1 MHQFF
6 SSKKISEHLHIIYES
21 YCDTSSLTLGLA
33 VGEKYAALIDSGLGA
48 VDGLRSHVETLTDK
62 PVLCLVTHGH
72 PDHAGGAVQ
81 FDRIYMNA
89 LDEPELKWGLTKER
103 RLGDLVDFSDNDQEV
118 LDYAKEHC
126 VDCTDFHYENM
137 EDGMK
142 FDLGGV
148 TLEVLAMPGHTSGS
162 VAILNRQEHYIFTG
176 DAVSE
181 TLMLTGYE
189 RERIESSR
197 RGLSR
202 MVSICSEMKNPV
214 IWAAHYAEPVPLQ
227 QAVDLRDACS
237 DILNGDVANDTRT
250 HFKFAEINDPNI
262 VLYKHIKNSVA
273 VTYNEVVVRKRTP
286 LSID

>member
-6 SSKKISEHLHIIYES
+6 TNKKISEHLYIVQES
-21 YCDTSSLTLGLA
+21 YCDTSSLTLGL
-33 VGEKYAALIDSGLGA
+33 VIGEKYAALIDSGLGA
-48 VDGLRSHVETLTDK
+48 VDGLRSYAEALTDK
-62 PVLCLVTHGH
+62 PILCLVTHGH

-81 FDRIYMNA
+81 FDHIYMNG

-103 RLGDLVDFSDNDQEV
+103 RLGDLVDFSDNNQEV

-126 VDCTDFHYENM
+126 VDCSDFHYENM
-137 EDGMK
+137 EDRMK

-148 TLEVLAMPGHTSGS
+148 TLEALAMPGHTPGS
-162 VAILNRQEHYIFTG
+162 VAILNRGEQYIFTG

-181 TLMLTGYE
+181 SLMLTGYE
-189 RERIESSR
+189 RERIESSY

-227 QAVDLRDACS
+227 LAVDLQDACR

-250 HFKFAEINDPNI
+250 HFKFAEMNDPDI

-273 VTYNEVVVRKRTP
+273 VTYNEVVVKEA
-286 LSID
+286 